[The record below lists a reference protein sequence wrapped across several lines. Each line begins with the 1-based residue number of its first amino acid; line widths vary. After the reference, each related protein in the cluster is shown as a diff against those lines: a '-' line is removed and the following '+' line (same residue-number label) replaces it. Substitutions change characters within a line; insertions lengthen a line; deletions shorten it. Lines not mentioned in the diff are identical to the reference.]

1 MSASRRNVSASQEP
15 IIMTTQGRLIATTA
29 LMPPST
35 RRSGTPRRARAVSR
49 WITGLLGALLL
60 GIAPLS
66 AAAAAAPADGR
77 PDRGPAVIDVPALDA
92 KVVPGAPD
100 SLGAEVVQAG
110 GSPNEEIEYYA
121 YDAIGSVRMVFDAA
135 GTVVGQATYNPFGT
149 EIAGTTGMPA
159 PRFTGQ
165 VRDHEAGLDYFNAR
179 SYMYRAGR
187 FSTPDP
193 LSGKIGSPQSWNR
206 YAYSLNN
213 GLSFTDPSGLQ
224 AAAPCT
230 SVSPIAVNGVYPTDC
245 VFQMGTEGDPWGGWG
260 GGGGGSSY
268 WIPPSVGCPFCGS
281 VFQRTNPEESG
292 YYWGGG
298 GTVAGNGGVETPPV
312 TGGPT
317 PPPPPPPVP
326 PTPPTTCAP
335 ETRVTEVA
343 VDFTFISFSVS
354 GALGIWEQ
362 SRSDWNLH
370 WPRGGLVFTGA
381 FGGSGV
387 DTKNPSL
394 GIGAG
399 ASANYTFAHLDP
411 DKFFN
416 GTGVNASFGRA
427 GVGGAGLVTS
437 DGKIV
442 GATAGYGPGTSAR
455 LSTRVGG
462 TTRLVEWGSCAQ

>member
-1 MSASRRNVSASQEP
+1 MSASRMNVSASQEP
-15 IIMTTQGRLIATTA
+15 IIMTTQCRFTATTA
-29 LMPPST
+29 LVLPST

-49 WITGLLGALLL
+49 WITGLLCALLL
-60 GIAPLS
+60 AIAPLS
-66 AAAAAAPADGR
+66 AAAADER
-77 PDRGPAVIDVPALDA
+77 PDRGPGAVDVPALDA

-149 EIAGTTGMPA
+149 EIAGTSGMPA
-159 PRFTGQ
+159 QRFTGQ
-165 VRDHEAGLDYFNAR
+165 ARDHEAGLDYFNAR

-224 AAAPCT
+224 AAAGPPC
-230 SVSPIAVNGVYPTDC
+230 SWVSPFEVNGSHPSDC
-245 VFQMGTEGDPWGGWG
+245 VFTGGTDGGYSGDWSM
-260 GGGGGSSY
+260 GGGSSY

-281 VFQRTNPEESG
+281 PFARTNPEEGG
-292 YYWGGG
+292 YYWGSG
-298 GTVAGNGGVETPPV
+298 GTVAGNGGVVTPPV

-317 PPPPPPPVP
+317 APPPPPPVP
-326 PTPPTTCAP
+326 PTPPTTCTP
-335 ETRVTEVA
+335 ETRITEVA

-362 SRSDWNLH
+362 SRSDWKLH
-370 WPRGGLVFTGA
+370 WPRGGLVFTPS
-381 FGGSGV
+381 FGTSGV
-387 DTKNPSL
+387 DVHNPKLFGRGGSVNYSYAKVDPDTFFKGTGIVGTL
-394 GIGAG
+394 GI
-399 ASANYTFAHLDP
+399 P
-411 DKFFN
+411 
-416 GTGVNASFGRA
+416 

-437 DGKIV
+437 NGKVV
-442 GATAGYGPGTSAR
+442 GASASYGPGSSAR
-455 LSTRVGG
+455 LSTRTGAG
-462 TTRLVEWGSCAQ
+462 SPTRLIDWGTCAQ

>member
-1 MSASRRNVSASQEP
+1 MSASRMNVSASQEP
-15 IIMTTQGRLIATTA
+15 IIMTTQCRFTATTA
-29 LMPPST
+29 LVLLST
-35 RRSGTPRRARAVSR
+35 RRSGTPRRSRAVSA
-49 WITGLLGALLL
+49 WIAGLLGALLL

-66 AAAAAAPADGR
+66 AAAADEG
-77 PDRGPAVIDVPALDA
+77 PDRGPGAVDVPVLDA

-135 GTVVGQATYNPFGT
+135 GTVVGQATYHPFGT
-149 EIAGTTGMPA
+149 EIAGTSGMPA
-159 PRFTGQ
+159 QRFTGQ
-165 VRDHEAGLDYFNAR
+165 ARDHEAGLDYFNAR

-230 SVSPIAVNGVYPTDC
+230 WVSPVAVNGVHPTDC

-260 GGGGGSSY
+260 GGGGSSY

-281 VFQRTNPEESG
+281 PFARTNPEEGG

-317 PPPPPPPVP
+317 APPPPPPVP
-326 PTPPTTCAP
+326 PVPPTTGCAP
-335 ETRVTEVA
+335 ITRVIEATADV
-343 VDFTFISFSVS
+343 TFLSFSVS
-354 GALGIWEQ
+354 GAVGLWEQ
-362 SRSDWNLH
+362 SGADWSFR
-370 WPRGGLVFTGA
+370 WPRGGIVRTFS
-381 FGGSGV
+381 FGQSGV

-394 GIGAG
+394 GGG
-399 ASANYTFAHLDP
+399 GTSVNYTKAWVSPEQL
-411 DKFFN
+411 FN
-416 GTGVNASFGRA
+416 GQGVTASFGRA
-427 GVGGAGLVTS
+427 GMYGGGVVTS
-437 DGKIV
+437 NGKIV
-442 GATAGYGPGTSAR
+442 GGTVGYGPGTSAR
-455 LSTRVGG
+455 LSTRAG
-462 TTRLVEWGSCAQ
+462 TSKILKEWGNCAP

>member
-1 MSASRRNVSASQEP
+1 
-15 IIMTTQGRLIATTA
+15 MTTQCRLTATTVFVR
-29 LMPPST
+29 LST
-35 RRSGTPRRARAVSR
+35 PRSGTPRRARAVSR
-49 WITGLLGALLL
+49 WITGVLCALLL

-66 AAAAAAPADGR
+66 AAAAAADDG
-77 PDRGPAVIDVPALDA
+77 PDRGPAAIEVPALDA
-92 KVVPGAPD
+92 KVVPGAPE

-149 EIAGTTGMPA
+149 EIAGTSGMPA

-230 SVSPIAVNGVYPTDC
+230 WVSPIEVNGVHQTDC
-245 VFQMGTEGDPWGGWG
+245 VFQMGSEGDPWGGWG
-260 GGGGGSSY
+260 GGGGGASY

-281 VFQRTNPEESG
+281 VFQRTNPEDGG

-298 GTVAGNGGVETPPV
+298 GTVAANGGVETPPV

-317 PPPPPPPVP
+317 PPPPPPPGP
-326 PTPPTTCAP
+326 PVPPTTCTS
-335 ETRVTEVA
+335 ETRVTEIA
-343 VDFTFISFSVS
+343 YDFTFISFSVT

-362 SRSDWNLH
+362 SRSDWKLH
-370 WPRGGLVFTGA
+370 WPRGGIVFTPA
-381 FGGSGV
+381 FGSSGV
-387 DTKNPSL
+387 DVKNPRLFGRGGSV
-394 GIGAG
+394 
-399 ASANYTFAHLDP
+399 NYSYAKLDP
-411 DKFFN
+411 DVFFE
-416 GTGVNASFGRA
+416 GTGITGTFGLP
-427 GVGGAGLVTS
+427 GVGGGGLVTS
-437 DGKIV
+437 NGKVV
-442 GATAGYGPGTSAR
+442 GASAAYGPGNSAR
-455 LSTRVGG
+455 LSTRTGKAN
-462 TTRLVEWGSCAQ
+462 RLVEWGTCAQ